1 MRAVAFTVLVA
12 LIASPAVAF
21 SAAPAAPAPPIP
33 ANDEAAIIQVVSE
46 AYVDG
51 IHNFRNPV
59 AIRKGFH
66 PGFEM
71 LVLKDGQLDK
81 LPIETWIQ
89 NLEARNQKEP
99 PPKDGKRT
107 TEARFPRVD
116 VTGSA
121 AICKVEIGRD
131 GKLVFTD
138 YLSLYK
144 FADGWKIVGKTFFR
158 HP

>member
-1 MRAVAFTVLVA
+1 MRTSRLGWTLAGSLVLAA
-12 LIASPAVAF
+12 LAGV
-21 SAAPAAPAPPIP
+21 APAAGASFS
-33 ANDEAAIIQVVSE
+33 AEQQAVVDVVTA

-51 IHNFRNPV
+51 IHNFRDPV

-66 PGFEM
+66 PDFEM
-71 LVLKDGQLDK
+71 LILKDGKLEK
-81 LPIETWIQ
+81 LPIAKWIERIEAQ
-89 NLEARNQKEP
+89 NVKEP
-99 PPKDGKRT
+99 APTNGQRAT
-107 TEARFPRVD
+107 TAVFPSVE

-121 AICKVEIGRD
+121 AVAKVELTRD

-144 FADGWKIVGKTFFR
+144 FADGWKIVGKIFYR